1 MCRKSSL
8 CPNHGG
14 TKAVICGVWE
24 EASGDLRNEKDVVT
38 ASQETEGRILTR
50 SAAVASP
57 RQESSTA
64 GEGYGLSTPIWISLW
79 ADADLDSCFPCGCRM
94 QSSMTDEWIPDSVQ
108 QRDTRV
114 AGGGAPFDS
123 PLPSITRE
131 VPTAQPR
138 ASVPHAGVL
147 GEKGGVQDTSGGSQL
162 GGCPRSPP
170 SGHSWGS
177 RSPRGEAAHQTWA
190 SCPRRAPTTTGSQPR
205 AWGHVPPG
213 AEIPGTSPSAAVEP
227 ANPTAL
233 GGAHVSPLHSTVT
246 DPAAQGPQTGGG
258 ARRPGDPGTGDPG
271 ATSLVS
277 EMGPPTEAPEGGS
290 TGSQVHS
297 GHSGKRN
304 PRPVVCL
311 CHLLGNR
318 SQSSDFHSV
327 ESLNQAERC
336 PRTGVTRGGSG
347 KTHGDIVPQT
357 EKGQSL
363 KKGTEAREVF
373 QSDGDFRGAAVRG
386 GSASSGM

>member
-1 MCRKSSL
+1 M
-8 CPNHGG
+8 
-14 TKAVICGVWE
+14 
-24 EASGDLRNEKDVVT
+24 
-38 ASQETEGRILTR
+38 
-50 SAAVASP
+50 ASP

-94 QSSMTDEWIPDSVQ
+94 QSSMTDEWISDSVQ

-277 EMGPPTEAPEGGS
+277 EMGPPTEAPEGGRHRFSS
-290 TGSQVHS
+290 TFRPLRQEKPQTCGVSLPPT
-297 GHSGKRN
+297 GKQK
-304 PRPVVCL
+304 PVLRFPQCRVL
-311 CHLLGNR
+311 E
-318 SQSSDFHSV
+318 SS
-327 ESLNQAERC
+327 R
-336 PRTGVTRGGSG
+336 
-347 KTHGDIVPQT
+347 KVPQDRSHSRR
-357 EKGQSL
+357 Q
-363 KKGTEAREVF
+363 RE
-373 QSDGDFRGAAVRG
+373 DAW
-386 GSASSGM
+386 